1 MYRAV
6 MAFLFCLT
14 GSIANAQPFQIEK
27 PLLCDKTEEI
37 FASLK
42 EKFQEEP
49 VWLGSDI
56 GGNSKYALFINA
68 TKDTW
73 TLLQFTPEVSCI
85 LGVGDK
91 TIGIPL
97 GQKV

>member
-1 MYRAV
+1 MHRSV
-6 MAFLFCLT
+6 MAFLFCLAS
-14 GSIANAQPFQIEK
+14 SIANAQPFQIEK
-27 PLLCDKTEEI
+27 QLLCDKTEQV
-37 FASLK
+37 FSALK

-49 VWLGSDI
+49 VWLGDDL
-56 GGNSKYALFINA
+56 GNDSKYALFVSI
-68 TKDTW
+68 TKGTW

-91 TIGIPL
+91 SIGIPM

>member
-1 MYRAV
+1 MHRAV
-6 MAFLFCLT
+6 VAFLFCLT

-27 PLLCDKTEEI
+27 SLLCDKTERV
-37 FASLK
+37 FSSLK

-49 VWLGSDI
+49 VWLGNSISGD
-56 GGNSKYALFINA
+56 SKYALFIN
-68 TKDTW
+68 TKQGTW

-85 LGVGDK
+85 LGIGDNSV
-91 TIGIPL
+91 GIPL